1 MCICIGY
8 QRKYFESDFFL
19 NAGFSIV
26 PFLHF
31 MGLQWITYMY
41 IQPQQF
47 DETLSDEEI
56 EDGYQDWQKS

>member
-1 MCICIGY
+1 
-8 QRKYFESDFFL
+8 
-19 NAGFSIV
+19 
-26 PFLHF
+26 